1 MAKKIILVVAL
12 VLIVIFGYKGYE
24 YYSTTYK
31 GDVAYAKV
39 PEEVPTVE
47 DTKDDT
53 GQVIAGSKSYK
64 YDFDF
69 VKEDGTV
76 QKMDYELSGDNVTP
90 FKPGSYVKVSLSK
103 KRVVSGP
110 NNVAK
115 SDIPKTVLD
124 KLDK

>member
-31 GDVAYAKV
+31 GEVAYAKV
-39 PEEVPTVE
+39 PEEVPTAV

-53 GQVIAGSKSYK
+53 GEIIAGSKSYQ

-69 VKEDGTV
+69 VKEDGSI

-110 NNVAK
+110 NDVSK

>member
-12 VLIVIFGYKGYE
+12 ILIVVFGYKGYE

-31 GDVAYAKV
+31 GNVAYAKV
-39 PEEVPTVE
+39 SETVPQVE

-53 GQVIAGSKSYK
+53 GQVVPGSKSYH

-69 VKEDGTV
+69 VKEDGST

-90 FKPGSYVKVSLSK
+90 LKPGSYVKAKISE

-110 NNVAK
+110 NDVSK
-115 SDIPKTVLD
+115 SEIPKTVLE